1 MSPVAAGLWSTESRR
16 KEAIV
21 SWWEWYC
28 SLWTGDALQCDL
40 SWWVTRAIASPRW
53 LTRGAKILVIDAN
66 PNDLTELLVYRGY
79 DAIGLDAI
87 NQRVV
92 TAHHSTDA
100 PVRFVDRQLVLPEQY
115 FDLVIARDLQ
125 VYQQDLTTTGSLVT
139 SANLL
144 SSVKPGG
151 RLSILVRQKPS
162 WQDRPGGHLRSC
174 FQRHFQHFS
183 VPCEARFLGD
193 GWLRW
198 RTWNWMLGDQPR
210 WGHLTVTAQI
220 PYETLTRVQWHELAL
235 ADPQAM
241 VPACCA
247 WSRRRATPAAMTTA
261 PTRDTTFAA
270 V

>member
-1 MSPVAAGLWSTESRR
+1 M
-16 KEAIV
+16 